1 MKDITTILFDLDGT
15 LTDPKEGIIRCIQYA
30 LDKMG
35 TGTHDT
41 DSLIWVIGPP
51 LKTSFSKILD
61 TSDEQI
67 LTNAI
72 AHYRERFGDTGMYEN
87 ILYPEIPE
95 ALETIRNTGRKI
107 MLATSKPEVYAV
119 RILEFMDIMKYFDVA
134 YGSMMDGSLADKAR
148 LIEHIIARENLS
160 PENTM
165 IIGDRKHDIMG
176 GKANGI
182 ITAAVTYGYGTREEL
197 EEAGPDFIFDSMLEA
212 AAFIKEKL

>member
-1 MKDITTILFDLDGT
+1 MKDISTILFDLDGT
-15 LTDPKEGIIRCIQYA
+15 LTDPKVGITRCIQYA
-30 LDKMG
+30 LEKMG
-35 TGTHDT
+35 TGAPDA

-51 LKTSFSKILD
+51 LKTSFSKILE

-67 LTNAI
+67 LSRALT
-72 AHYRERFGDTGMYEN
+72 HYRERFGDIGIYEN

-107 MLATSKPEVYAV
+107 MLATSKPEVYAA
-119 RILEFMDIMKYFDVA
+119 RILEFMDIMKYFDAA
-134 YGSMMDGSLADKAR
+134 YGSMLDGSLTEKVH
-148 LIEHIIARENLS
+148 LIGHVIVKENLN

-165 IIGDRKHDIMG
+165 IIGDRKHDIIG

-197 EEAGPDFIFDSMLEA
+197 DEAGPDFIFDSMLEA